1 MSNAT
6 AIPEAVQAL
15 LDLLKEKEE
24 QYRQLNHE
32 LAVVLSEHS
41 ALRHT
46 FKILLMK
53 LTAESPIDLSDIV
66 AIVRSTLEQA
76 EPR

>member
-1 MSNAT
+1 M
-6 AIPEAVQAL
+6 PEAIQAL

-41 ALRHT
+41 ALRHI

-53 LTAESPIDLSDIV
+53 MTIGSPVDLPEIV
-66 AIVRSTLEQA
+66 AIVRSTLEQT